1 MFWTWA
7 VLHGFAYNGL
17 TLKAEKD
24 RSVKLTFTVKNTG
37 KRAGAEIAQVYIA
50 PIASKVDRPDKE
62 LKAFTKVFLAP
73 GRSKKISMT
82 LNQEDFAYFDV
93 QLHDFT
99 ADVGD
104 YEILVGASCEDIRL
118 RGLVTLA

>member
-1 MFWTWA
+1 MATVILTDSTLRRPF
-7 VLHGFAYNGL
+7 VL
-17 TLKAEKD
+17 E
-24 RSVKLTFTVKNTG
+24 
-37 KRAGAEIAQVYIA
+37 
-50 PIASKVDRPDKE
+50 
-62 LKAFTKVFLAP
+62 VFLAP